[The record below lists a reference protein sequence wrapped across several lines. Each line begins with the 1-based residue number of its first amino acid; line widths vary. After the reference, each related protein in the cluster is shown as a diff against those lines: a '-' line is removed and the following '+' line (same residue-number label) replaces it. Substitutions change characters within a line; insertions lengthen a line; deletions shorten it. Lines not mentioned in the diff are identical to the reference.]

1 MRYFNYDCNYYY
13 YSLWLGS
20 LPVRAELY
28 TETEEQIEAVSG
40 L

>member
-1 MRYFNYDCNYYY
+1 MRYFNYDYNYCYP
-13 YSLWLGS
+13 LWLGS
-20 LPVRAELY
+20 LPVGAELY